1 MTLASKIS
9 LSFVLALLACL
20 PATSVRAGIT
30 YEMVTVGNA
39 GNASDATGY
48 GAVAYSYQIGKYD
61 VTIGS
66 YAAFLNAV
74 DGTGANTY
82 GLYNSN
88 MSTDLNVAGISYS
101 SGAAAG
107 SKYSVMNNGGGSA
120 SRPITYVS
128 WFDAARFAN
137 WMSNGQGNVSTETGA
152 YTLGGAT
159 SGNAVAANPGAAF
172 TIPTENEWYKAAFYS
187 PSKGGTSAP
196 GYYLYATQSDS
207 IPGNNDE
214 SPSNQANYN
223 NGVYSVTGVGGYSAS
238 QNYLTDVGAFSG
250 SASFYGTFDQSGNVF
265 QWNDLTNAAGAL
277 RGSRGED
284 WGGTSS
290 YYLSSSGRYEIAPSV
305 ETWSLGFRLASPVAV
320 PEPSTAAMVLAALV
334 CGSCGLWRK
343 RPYRGHRQV

>member
-1 MTLASKIS
+1 
-9 LSFVLALLACL
+9 
-20 PATSVRAGIT
+20 
-30 YEMVTVGNA
+30 
-39 GNASDATGY
+39 
-48 GAVAYSYQIGKYD
+48 